1 MEKSWYISRRRM
13 LKGMGAC
20 IALPLLEAMIP
31 PGFSSFAGA
40 NLPPRRMACMYM
52 ANGVNPYKWTPE
64 GWGSNFTLSPIL
76 QPLKN
81 VKSQLNILGQLY
93 NRNSDTRQE
102 GHFTKTAN
110 FLTSMR
116 ITKTVDSGLD
126 CGGVSVDQLVAN
138 RIGKETMFP
147 SLQYGVD
154 RIDTG
159 ICKSTGFTRLYGS
172 SISWQSRNQ
181 PCAKEIDPRLA
192 FDRIFRNYVPG
203 KPPVADDPNKKSVLD
218 LVQSDAQKLNRSL
231 GVSDRNKLSEYME
244 SIRSV
249 EKRLEDKQNLKDF
262 EARITA
268 DVREELGRMD
278 TRIDEWAEYSEG
290 VDITP
295 KVRLLLDIMVL
306 AFQCDATRVTTFMFG
321 NSANNR
327 NFSFLEGVFDT
338 HHSISHHKD
347 DPRNLDQYERINRW
361 HIEQYAYMLEKMDA
375 VCEGE
380 GTLLDNSM
388 VMIGSGLRDGNRHS
402 CHNLPIVVAGKG
414 GGRLKTGQ
422 NLEFAKDTPFA
433 NLHQTMMKVMGV
445 EDVQFADSTGEL
457 CEILA

>member
-31 PGFSSFAGA
+31 PGFSTFSGA
-40 NLPPRRMACMYM
+40 NQAPRRMACMYM

-64 GWGSNFTLSPIL
+64 GWGKNFALSPIL

-81 VKSQLNILGQLY
+81 VKDQLNILGELY

-126 CGGVSVDQLVAN
+126 CGGVSMDQLVAN
-138 RIGKETMFP
+138 HIGKETMFP

-172 SISWQSRNQ
+172 SISWASRNQ

-203 KPPVADDPNKKSVLD
+203 KPPVPYDPNKKSVLD
-218 LVQSDAQKLNRSL
+218 IVQSDAQKLNRQL

-249 EKRLEDKQNLKDF
+249 EKRLDDRQNLKDF
-262 EARITA
+262 EAKITP
-268 DVREELGRMD
+268 DVRAELARMD

-361 HIEQYAYMLEKMDA
+361 HIEQYAYMLEKMQGI
-375 VCEGE
+375 CEGE

-402 CHNLPIVVAGKG
+402 CHDLPIVVAGKG
-414 GGRLKTGQ
+414 GGKLKTGQ
-422 NLEFAKDTPFA
+422 NLKFAKDTPFA
-433 NLHQTMMKVMGV
+433 NLHQTMMKVMGL
-445 EDVQFADSTGEL
+445 EDVEFADSTGEL